1 MAACSDIESKLTKEL
16 APSHLEVIDESYLH
30 NVEPGKE
37 SHVRIVIVSEQFES
51 LNLVKRHQLIY
62 QQINEELE
70 GPIHAISLHT
80 FTDSEWKDKNETAQD
95 SPDCLGG
102 MKKED
107 S

>member
-1 MAACSDIESKLTKEL
+1 MTACSDIESKLTKEL

-37 SHVRIVIVSEQFES
+37 SHVRIVVVSEQFET

>member
-1 MAACSDIESKLTKEL
+1 MTACSDIESKLTKEL
-16 APSHLEVIDESYLH
+16 DPSHLEVIDESYLH

-37 SHVRIVIVSEQFES
+37 SHVRIVVVSEQFEG

-70 GPIHAISLHT
+70 CPIHAISLHT